1 MLLRTPL
8 LKITSTINSSEKTR
22 RARENGWFRRGRE
35 LNFSSQSD
43 EWIFL
48 YFLQAWKKSY
58 LHGANNV
65 PVPRY
70 QDNVVDSEWYFFVS
84 VKSLDH
90 FHDSRRPPQLTHKE
104 RNKKYFL
111 KNLTSRLIL
120 TASHRLFYYTIDFKS
135 SFFLPRKVR
144 LCVSTREP
152 KKKRFFKSYI
162 LFTHQSVIVFTISL
176 SDDSDPFRVF
186 SRNSIFY
193 HS

>member
-8 LKITSTINSSEKTR
+8 LKITSTIKSSEKAQ

-104 RNKKYFL
+104 WNKKIFF
-111 KNLTSRLIL
+111 KKSHFTSHLNRV
-120 TASHRLFYYTIDFKS
+120 AS
-135 SFFLPRKVR
+135 SFLLHYRLQVIVFLPRKVR

-152 KKKRFFKSYI
+152 
-162 LFTHQSVIVFTISL
+162 
-176 SDDSDPFRVF
+176 
-186 SRNSIFY
+186 
-193 HS
+193 

>member
-104 RNKKYFL
+104 WNKKIFF
-111 KNLTSRLIL
+111 KKSHFTSHLNRV
-120 TASHRLFYYTIDFKS
+120 AS
-135 SFFLPRKVR
+135 SFLLHYRLQVIVFLPRKSETLRIHTWTV
-144 LCVSTREP
+144 
-152 KKKRFFKSYI
+152 KKRDFLNLIFF
-162 LFTHQSVIVFTISL
+162 SL
-176 SDDSDPFRVF
+176 TSQ
-186 SRNSIFY
+186 
-193 HS
+193 

>member
-8 LKITSTINSSEKTR
+8 LKITSTIKSSEKER

-104 RNKKYFL
+104 WYKKNIFL

-120 TASHRLFYYTIDFKS
+120 TASHRLFLLHYRLQVIV
-135 SFFLPRKVR
+135 FLPRKR
-144 LCVSTREP
+144 DFLNLI
-152 KKKRFFKSYI
+152 FF
-162 LFTHQSVIVFTISL
+162 SL
-176 SDDSDPFRVF
+176 TSQ
-186 SRNSIFY
+186 
-193 HS
+193 